1 MLMKK
6 STSRYALTPLR
17 IAMVFALGV
26 IPPLVLAQENPAT
39 SVAREHY
46 EIPAAPL
53 NTMLLNIAR
62 QSGRVISF
70 EPTLVAPYQ
79 GRAVRGNMTA
89 EQAIAACLQGTDLVL
104 DVTSNG
110 TLTITSAPQALDVAP
125 TNITATDDAQLP
137 SIAVNGSA
145 LSDDQLYYNP
155 SNSSSVSR
163 TDTPLKQ
170 TAQSVDVLSAKLLQD
185 RQVIDLAD
193 ALKSSAGVQQ
203 TVSNRGDVRYTIRG
217 FNVTKT
223 STNGIPNPGLDGTP
237 IQGVERVEVIKGP
250 DSIMSGSST
259 PGGTINIVR
268 KAPIKYDL
276 RTLSLEVADY
286 GELKQGLDLGGALN
300 EDRSLSYRLNLS
312 NMKSDNV
319 TPDFDGK
326 REVFVAPALTWE
338 GESRR
343 LTVGAEYSNGRQAGP
358 SSTVAIDGKIQK
370 LPNYRLFRKGDGF
383 RSEGKIG
390 YYEFSQDLIDNWAFN
405 SKATYSD
412 HTDNIRI
419 WQLFGF
425 NRDGSVPYAEP
436 FSSLQNKKSWS
447 LQNDI
452 RGKVQTGFVTH
463 KLLVGMDYQHI
474 ATVEDD
480 RSVAGEGG
488 VYPQVNIYD
497 PDSLD
502 LLPKVGG
509 PNYRA
514 SEVRTQQRGLILQD
528 QLDIGDRTH
537 VLLAA
542 KKAKWISDA
551 TSNLDDG
558 SFYSSSHYV
567 SEKWVPNFGIS
578 FDVTPQM
585 TVYANSL
592 HGFTGSNS
600 VNSITNQPLAPQ
612 TSESK
617 EVGAKFNL
625 LEDTLTLTTA
635 YFELQQDNVPNYD
648 PVIRQ
653 TIGSQSQLSKGY
665 DFNLNGELVP
675 GWNIAAGYTHV
686 KFSEPQ
692 RVDGTESA
700 FSTQPADSATLWT
713 SYELQ
718 EGRYK
723 GLGAGV
729 GVAAFSG
736 VTGGTISD
744 AYEIPGGA
752 STDLSVFYHAK
763 DYSLT
768 LGVKNIF
775 DRTLYYGSTTST
787 FIPLRDERNARLTF
801 VYNF

>member
-1 MLMKK
+1 MKK
-6 STSRYALTPLR
+6 SNSRYALTPLH
-17 IAMVFALGV
+17 IAMVFALGAL
-26 IPPLVLAQENPAT
+26 PTLVLAQEHPAAT
-39 SVAREHY
+39 VAREHY

-70 EPTLVAPYQ
+70 EPMLVAAYQ
-79 GRAVRGNMTA
+79 GRAVHGNMTV
-89 EQAIAACLQGTDLVL
+89 EQAIAACLQGTELVL
-104 DVTSNG
+104 DVTANG
-110 TLTITSAPQALDVAP
+110 TLTVTSAPQVLNVAP
-125 TNITATDDAQLP
+125 TNITATDAQLP

-163 TDTPLKQ
+163 TDTPLKE

-185 RQVIDLAD
+185 RQVTDLAD

-203 TVSNRGDVRYTIRG
+203 TVGNRGDVSYTIRG
-217 FNVTKT
+217 FAVQNT
-223 STNGIPNPGLDGTP
+223 STNGIPNPALNGTP
-237 IQGVERVEVIKGP
+237 IQGIERVEVIKGP

-268 KAPIKYDL
+268 KAPVKYDL
-276 RTLSLEVADY
+276 RTLSLEMADY
-286 GELKQGLDLGGALN
+286 GEFKQGLDLGGALN

-312 NMKSDNV
+312 NMKSDNS

-338 GESRR
+338 GEHTR

-370 LPNYRLFRKGDGF
+370 LPNYRLFRKDDGF
-383 RSEGKIG
+383 RSESKTG
-390 YYEFSQDLIDNWAFN
+390 YYEFSQDLIDNWSFN
-405 SKATYSD
+405 SKATYID
-412 HTDNIRI
+412 QTNDLRI
-419 WQLFGF
+419 WQLFAF
-425 NRDGSVPYAEP
+425 NRDGSVPYASP
-436 FSSLQNKKSWS
+436 FSALINTKSWS
-447 LQNDI
+447 LQNDL
-452 RGKVQTGFVTH
+452 RGKVKTGFITH

-474 ATVEDD
+474 EIAEDD
-480 RSVAGEGG
+480 RYVAGESGF
-488 VYPQVNIYD
+488 YPHVNMYD

-502 LLPKVGG
+502 LLPKVGA
-509 PNYRA
+509 PNYR
-514 SEVRTQQRGLILQD
+514 SNELRTQQRGLILQD
-528 QLDIGDRTH
+528 QMDIGDRTH

-542 KKAKWISDA
+542 KKAKWISDGKVY
-551 TSNLDDG
+551 LDDG
-558 SFYSSSHYV
+558 SLYSSSHYV
-567 SEKWVPNFGIS
+567 AEKWVPNFGIS

-592 HGFTGSNS
+592 HGFTGSNVIDS
-600 VNSITNQPLAPQ
+600 TTNKLLAPL

-625 LEDTLTLTTA
+625 LEDSLTLTTA
-635 YFELQQDNVPNYD
+635 YFELQQNNIPNYD
-648 PVIRQ
+648 PVIRK
-653 TIGSQSQLSKGY
+653 TIGSQTQLSKGY
-665 DFNLNGELVP
+665 DFNLTGELVP

-686 KFSEPQ
+686 RFSEPE
-692 RVDGTESA
+692 RVAGTDSA
-700 FSTQPADSATLWT
+700 FSTQPGDSATLWT

-775 DRTLYYGSTTST
+775 DRTLYSGSTTST
-787 FIPLRDERNARLTF
+787 FVPLREERNARLTL
-801 VYNF
+801 VYKF

>member
-6 STSRYALTPLR
+6 SNSRYALTPLR
-17 IAMVFALGV
+17 IAMVIALCAT
-26 IPPLVLAQENPAT
+26 PPLVLAQEKPAAT
-39 SVAREHY
+39 VARDHY

-53 NTMLLNIAR
+53 DTMLLNIAR

-89 EQAIAACLQGTDLVL
+89 EQAIAACLQGTELVL
-104 DVTSNG
+104 DVTANG
-110 TLTITSAPQALDVAP
+110 TLTVTRAPQVLNVAP
-125 TNITATDDAQLP
+125 TNITATEAQLP

-155 SNSSSVSR
+155 SNSSGVSR

-185 RQVIDLAD
+185 RQVTNLSD

-203 TVSNRGDVRYTIRG
+203 TVDNRGGVKYTIRG
-217 FNVTKT
+217 FDVQNT
-223 STNGIPNPGLDGTP
+223 STNGIPNPGLNGTP

-268 KAPIKYDL
+268 KAPVKYDL
-276 RTLSLEVADY
+276 RTLSVEVADY

-312 NMKSDNV
+312 NMKSDNSV
-319 TPDFDGK
+319 PDFDGK

-338 GESRR
+338 GDRTR
-343 LTVGAEYSNGRQAGP
+343 LTVGAEYSNGRQAAP
-358 SSTVAIDGKIQK
+358 SSTVAFDGKIQK
-370 LPNYRLFRKGDGF
+370 LPNYRMFRKDDGF
-383 RSEGKIG
+383 RSESKTG
-390 YYEFSQDLIDNWAFN
+390 YYEFSQDLIDNWSFN
-405 SKATYSD
+405 SKATYFEQ
-412 HTDNIRI
+412 TDNLRL
-419 WQLFGF
+419 WQLFGI
-425 NRDGSVPYAEP
+425 NRDGSVPFASP
-436 FSSLQNKKSWS
+436 LSSVSNTKSWS

-452 RGKVQTGFVTH
+452 RGKVKTGFITH
-463 KLLVGMDYQHI
+463 KLLVGIDYQHI
-474 ATVEDD
+474 LNVQSD
-480 RSVAGEGG
+480 RDVPGERGF
-488 VYPQVNIYD
+488 YPQVNIYN

-502 LLPKVGG
+502 LLPRIGG
-509 PNYRA
+509 ATYR
-514 SEVRTQQRGLILQD
+514 SNESRTQQRGLILQD
-528 QLDIGDRTH
+528 QMDIGDRTH

-542 KKAKWISDA
+542 KKAKWITEGTFYESDGA
-551 TSNLDDG
+551 AFPGDP
-558 SFYSSSHYV
+558 V
-567 SEKWVPNFGIS
+567 VAEKWVPNFGIS

-585 TVYANSL
+585 TIYANSL
-592 HGFTGSNS
+592 HGFTGSSAINE
-600 VNSITNQPLAPQ
+600 TTLQLLPPQ

-617 EVGAKFNL
+617 EVGAKFSL
-625 LEDTLTLTTA
+625 LDDTLTLTTA
-635 YFELQQDNVPNYD
+635 YFELQQDNVPNTD
-648 PVIRQ
+648 PVTRK

-665 DFNLNGELVP
+665 DFTLTGELVP

-686 KFSEPQ
+686 KFTEPEL
-692 RVDGTESA
+692 VTGSVSA
-700 FSTQPADSATLWT
+700 FSTQPGDSATLWT

-729 GVAAFSG
+729 GMAAFSSF
-736 VTGGTISD
+736 TGGAESD
-744 AYEIPGGA
+744 SYNVPGGA
-752 STDLSVFYHAK
+752 TTDLSVFYHAK

-787 FIPLRDERNARLTF
+787 FIPLREERNARLTF
-801 VYNF
+801 VYSF

>member
-1 MLMKK
+1 MKK
-6 STSRYALTPLR
+6 SNSRYALTPLR
-17 IAMVFALGV
+17 IAMVFALGA
-26 IPPLVLAQENPAT
+26 IPPLVLAQENPAST
-39 SVAREHY
+39 VAREHY

-70 EPTLVAPYQ
+70 EPTLVAAYQ
-79 GRAVRGNMTA
+79 GRAVHGNMTV
-89 EQAIAACLQGTDLVL
+89 EQAIAACLQGTELVL
-104 DVTSNG
+104 DVTANG
-110 TLTITSAPQALDVAP
+110 TLTVTSAPQVLNVAP
-125 TNITATDDAQLP
+125 TNITATDAQLP

-155 SNSSSVSR
+155 SNSSGVSR

-185 RQVIDLAD
+185 RQVTNLSD

-203 TVSNRGDVRYTIRG
+203 TVGNRGNVSYTIRG
-217 FNVTKT
+217 FDVQNT
-223 STNGIPNPGLDGTP
+223 STNGIPNPGLNGTP

-268 KAPIKYDL
+268 KAPVKYDL
-276 RTLSLEVADY
+276 RTLSLEMADY

-312 NMKSDNV
+312 NMKSDNA
-319 TPDFDGK
+319 TPDFDGQ
-326 REVFVAPALTWE
+326 REVFVAPALAWE
-338 GESRR
+338 GDHTR

-358 SSTVAIDGKIQK
+358 SSTVAFDGKIQK
-370 LPNYRLFRKGDGF
+370 IPNYRIFRKDDGF
-383 RSEGKIG
+383 RSESKTG
-390 YYEFSQDLIDNWAFN
+390 YYEFSQDLIDNWSFN
-405 SKATYSD
+405 SKATYVD
-412 HTDNIRI
+412 QTANLRL
-419 WQLFGF
+419 WQLFEF
-425 NRDGSVPYAEP
+425 NRDGSVPYASP
-436 FSSLQNKKSWS
+436 FSALTNTKSWS
-447 LQNDI
+447 MQNDI
-452 RGKVQTGFVTH
+452 RGKVQTGFIKHT
-463 KLLVGMDYQHI
+463 LLIGVDYQHI
-474 ATVEDD
+474 VTVEDD
-480 RSVAGEGG
+480 RQVAGEAGF
-488 VYPQVNIYD
+488 YPQVNLYN

-502 LLPKVGG
+502 SLPKIGA
-509 PNYRA
+509 PNYRS
-514 SEVRTQQRGLILQD
+514 SELRTQQRGLILQD
-528 QLDIGDRTH
+528 QMDIGDRTH

-542 KKAKWISDA
+542 KKAKWISDG
-551 TSNLDDG
+551 T
-558 SFYSSSHYV
+558 FYSSDGTSSTSDPAV
-567 SEKWVPNFGIS
+567 AEKWVPNFGIS

-592 HGFTGSNS
+592 HGFTGSSAIDN
-600 VNSITNQPLAPQ
+600 TTKKLLPPL

-617 EVGAKFNL
+617 EVGAKFSL
-625 LEDTLTLTTA
+625 LDDTLTLTTA
-635 YFELQQDNVPNYD
+635 YFELQQNNVPNYD
-648 PVIRQ
+648 PVIRK
-653 TIGSQSQLSKGY
+653 TIGTQSQLSKGY
-665 DFNLNGELVP
+665 DFTLTGELVP

-686 KFSEPQ
+686 KFSEPE
-692 RVDGTESA
+692 RVEGTASA
-700 FSTQPADSATLWT
+700 FSTQPGDSATLWT

-729 GVAAFSG
+729 GIAAFSS
-736 VTGGTISD
+736 VIGGTPSD
-744 AYEIPGGA
+744 AYDLPGGA

-787 FIPLRDERNARLTF
+787 FIPLREERNARLTF